1 MGKVLLG
8 SLRIQI
14 QGYILAQNVPFL
26 SDTISLISSFSYT
39 LQNVRYLTFC
49 KVILKSTSTFPR
61 FSYYDGNHG

>member
-26 SDTISLISSFSYT
+26 SDTIYWIEPQPLPNTFGK
-39 LQNVRYLTFC
+39 LQTHDWIQADMVG
-49 KVILKSTSTFPR
+49 KSR
-61 FSYYDGNHG
+61 